1 MVSLPWEMLF
11 KGLFAQ
17 EDASAN
23 HLTDT
28 WKKKNSRAVRAVS
41 GHRLTD
47 RKTELKGRERE
58 NGRDPHGMHSHFL
71 PLNHSIY
78 VD

>member
-1 MVSLPWEMLF
+1 ME
-11 KGLFAQ
+11 
-17 EDASAN
+17 
-23 HLTDT
+23 
-28 WKKKNSRAVRAVS
+28 KKNSRAVRAVS

>member
-1 MVSLPWEMLF
+1 MLF

-58 NGRDPHGMHSHFL
+58 RMGEIHMACTVISCL
-71 PLNHSIY
+71 
-78 VD
+78 